1 MEEGDPVTSGPDAG
15 YFIDDTDPGGGQFAQ
30 CRFEVG
36 DAEGHVVESRAPPL
50 QEAGHRALRVGGLEE
65 LDGSDEGDLDALG
78 LDGLHGGTCL
88 PRHEFE
94 ERTRFFDGSNDYGDV
109 VEREAIHQIRC
120 PTEAEKRRTVGA
132 PTRRIVGPGPIEDK
146 EQTRWRKVATW

>member
-1 MEEGDPVTSGPDAG
+1 MRRIPAAASSLSADSRSGTRKA
-15 YFIDDTDPGGGQFAQ
+15 TWW
-30 CRFEVG
+30 
-36 DAEGHVVESRAPPL
+36 S
-50 QEAGHRALRVGGLEE
+50 ALRVGGLQE
-65 LDGSDEGDLDALG
+65 LDGSDEGDLDALR
-78 LDGLHGGTCL
+78 LDRLHEGTCF

-94 ERTRFFDGSNDYGDV
+94 ERTRFFDGSNGYGDV

-146 EQTRWRKVATW
+146 EQTRWRKVTMS